1 MHELRTSL
9 IVRGNKYADFA
20 FYLCPTFDFKQELLA
35 QGREVEVLEPASM
48 REDMMRMLVDAMG
61 RYGLKVYHN
70 VKLLSLCIVI
80 LNAVKTSC

>member
-20 FYLCPTFDFKQELLA
+20 FYLCSTFDFKQEL
-35 QGREVEVLEPASM
+35 LEPASM

-61 RYGLKVYHN
+61 RYGLKV
-70 VKLLSLCIVI
+70 VVGDE
-80 LNAVKTSC
+80 